1 MWHTAMIYLKS
12 ALILFVVVWTA
23 WAGQQ
28 TENSVVFYDGIDVE
42 VIITNG
48 KILAKHVSR
57 GKRARDSIV
66 VFYSINYGRSAVK
79 RIYVCE
85 QWDISLTC
93 RRNK

>member
-1 MWHTAMIYLKS
+1 MWDTAIIYLKS

-57 GKRARDSIV
+57 GKRISGSSSTGTFCASVYTSVWVGMIHP
-66 VFYSINYGRSAVK
+66 AAA
-79 RIYVCE
+79 RIY
-85 QWDISLTC
+85 T
-93 RRNK
+93 

>member
-1 MWHTAMIYLKS
+1 MAHS
-12 ALILFVVVWTA
+12 NDLFGIGPDPVCRGVDCL
-23 WAGQQ
+23 GRQQ
-28 TENSVVFYDGIDVE
+28 TENGVVFYDGIDAE

-66 VFYSINYGRSAVK
+66 VFYSISYGRSAVK